1 MHLNKGYLGKKHH
14 FITKVNH
21 SIVHLP
27 YYDALNLMFLR
38 NKKKLK
44 MLISHQIALLQVHTK
59 QKMIGLNKSTL
70 KGEIKNEN
78 QGE

>member
-1 MHLNKGYLGKKHH
+1 
-14 FITKVNH
+14 
-21 SIVHLP
+21 
-27 YYDALNLMFLR
+27 
-38 NKKKLK
+38 

-59 QKMIGLNKSTL
+59 QKMIGLIKSAL